1 MTYPIGDL
9 IQKQLPH
16 WLAYAQS
23 LTRNRTA
30 AEDLVQDTVVRVLAS
45 IERFDGRSFA
55 SWSNT
60 ILRNRFIDGYRR
72 SLFQDS
78 SVVDLEGTLTAR
90 EASQEVAVEV
100 DETLR
105 ALDKLSPKHRR
116 ILMLTCIQDLSYVRT
131 AQRLKIPLGTVRSR
145 LSRAREELAARLD
158 GKNGDGRNGRLPPSA
173 ARPQSRRNTGK
184 GRMPQTERSLHLLV
198 ATAARGGALAGAD

>member
-1 MTYPIGDL
+1 MTYAIGDL

-55 SWSNT
+55 SWSNA

-72 SLFQDS
+72 SLFQDF
-78 SVVDLEGTLTAR
+78 SVVDLEEILTAR
-90 EASQEVAVEV
+90 EASQEITVEV

-105 ALDKLSPKHRR
+105 AVARLSPKHRR
-116 ILMLTCIQDLSYVRT
+116 ILVLTCVQDLSYVRT
-131 AQRLKIPLGTVRSR
+131 ARRLKIPLGTVRSR
-145 LSRAREELAARLD
+145 LSRARKELAATLD
-158 GKNGDGRNGRLPPSA
+158 GKSGKGQKGGPPPSA
-173 ARPQSRRNTGK
+173 ARIPPGRKAGRARIPQ
-184 GRMPQTERSLHLLV
+184 PERSDRL
-198 ATAARGGALAGAD
+198 AA

>member
-1 MTYPIGDL
+1 MLATATVRCGTLASCDPRNIRGDRNQPALPRAHPAHSKSPRCVSQTRPGGNLRAVRVNIPAVEARQSIWLMISEGNRMTYAIGDL

-30 AEDLVQDTVVRVLAS
+30 AEDLVQDTVVRVLTS

-78 SVVDLEGTLTAR
+78 SVVDLEGILPR
-90 EASQEVAVEV
+90 GRR
-100 DETLR
+100 LR
-105 ALDKLSPKHRR
+105 
-116 ILMLTCIQDLSYVRT
+116 
-131 AQRLKIPLGTVRSR
+131 RSR
-145 LSRAREELAARLD
+145 SKWTKPCARST
-158 GKNGDGRNGRLPPSA
+158 GF
-173 ARPQSRRNTGK
+173 RR
-184 GRMPQTERSLHLLV
+184 SIAV
-198 ATAARGGALAGAD
+198 SSC